1 MTYRNKL
8 AASAVAA
15 LALAFAGATAAQQ
28 ASASAA
34 KPAAAKPRM
43 ATPDE
48 TFAQWDQDKNKSLSL
63 EEFKAGFQMGQAQVA
78 VRKLHG
84 NFVAMDK
91 NKSNFIEQDEYANL
105 EIIKKAGAKAP
116 VLATFDVDK
125 NGKLDFKEYVKL
137 IETMVRAK

>member
-1 MTYRNKL
+1 MSIRNALAVLALSAL
-8 AASAVAA
+8 AAAA
-15 LALAFAGATAAQQ
+15 PARAQAAQGT
-28 ASASAA
+28 APS
-34 KPAAAKPRM
+34 
-43 ATPDE
+43 PD
-48 TFAQWDQDKNKSLSL
+48 TVFDAWDKDKNKSLSL

-105 EIIKKAGAKAP
+105 ELIKKAGAKAP
-116 VLATFDVDK
+116 AMSSFDGDK
-125 NGKLDFKEYVKL
+125 NSKLDFKEYVSL

>member
-28 ASASAA
+28 
-34 KPAAAKPRM
+34 PATPAGKPRA

-48 TFAQWDQDKNKSLSL
+48 TFALWDKDKNKSLSL
-63 EEFKAGFQMGQAQVA
+63 DEFKAGFQMSQAQIA

-84 NFVAMDK
+84 NFTAMDK

>member
-28 ASASAA
+28 ATA
-34 KPAAAKPRM
+34 PAGKPRA

-48 TFAQWDQDKNKSLSL
+48 TFALWDKDKSKSLSL
-63 EEFKAGFQMGQAQVA
+63 DEFKAGYQMTQAQVA

-84 NFVAMDK
+84 NFVSMDK
-91 NKSNFIEQDEYANL
+91 NKSNFLEQDEYANL
-105 EIIKKAGAKAP
+105 ELIKKAGAKAP
-116 VLATFDVDK
+116 AMSTFDADK

>member
-1 MTYRNKL
+1 
-8 AASAVAA
+8 
-15 LALAFAGATAAQQ
+15 
-28 ASASAA
+28 
-34 KPAAAKPRM
+34 M

-48 TFAQWDQDKNKSLSL
+48 TFAQWDKDKNKSLSL

-105 EIIKKAGAKAP
+105 ELIKKAGAKAP
-116 VLATFDVDK
+116 AMSSFDGDK
-125 NGKLDFKEYVKL
+125 NSKLDFKEYVSL